1 MSLSSNF
8 FQLVRNEQTKLYS
21 QLATWIMLGILVVV
35 VLGFALITRTADNF
49 TTDYDEATWKQE
61 LQDQN
66 ESLAEIDQADTQI
79 LINNYRIENDLMP
92 DGMTAWDF
100 LYDSNMLTSVLSLL
114 TIIVAGGIIANEYR
128 WGTIK
133 LLLIR
138 PATRTKI
145 FFAKYTSVLLFA
157 LTALIVLFIFS
168 WLFGM
173 LLFGLGGDGS
183 VLQVKDG
190 KVVEV
195 SVWTRIAQDY
205 GLQLVKLVV
214 WATFAFMISAALRNG
229 ALAIGTAIF
238 LMFAGS
244 SIVLFIY
251 DKPFAKYVLFS
262 NLDLTQFTTGMKL
275 VEDLTLTFA
284 VVTIIVYYLIFLV
297 IGWVLFTKRDVAGN

>member
-1 MSLSSNF
+1 MSNF

-21 QLATWIMLGILVVV
+21 QLATWIMLGILIVV
-35 VLGFALITRTADNF
+35 VLGFAILMRTADGF
-49 TTDYDEATWKQE
+49 VSDYDDATWKQQ
-61 LQDQN
+61 LQEEN
-66 ESLAEIDQADTQI
+66 ESLAEFDPADSNI
-79 LINNYRIENDLMP
+79 LINNYRIENDLKP
-92 DGMTAWDF
+92 EGMTAWEF
-100 LYDSNMLTSVLSLL
+100 LYQGNYMTSVLSLL

-173 LLFGLGGDGS
+173 LFFGLGGDGS
-183 VLQVKDG
+183 MLQVKDG
-190 KVVEV
+190 EVVEI

-229 ALAIGTAIF
+229 ALAIGTSIF
-238 LMFAGS
+238 LMFAGTTV
-244 SIVLFIY
+244 IPFIY

-275 VEDLTLTFA
+275 IDDLTLTFA

-297 IGWVLFTKRDVAGN
+297 VGWVLFAKRDVAGH

>member
-21 QLATWIMLGILVVV
+21 QVATWIMLGILVVV
-35 VLGFALITRTADNF
+35 VLGFALILRTADGFVAN
-49 TTDYDEATWKQE
+49 YDDATWKQD
-61 LQDQN
+61 LQQENQDM
-66 ESLAEIDQADTQI
+66 AEYDATGTQI
-79 LINNYRIENDLMP
+79 LINNYRIENDLKP
-92 DGMTAWDF
+92 EGTTAWEF
-100 LYDSNMLTSVLSLL
+100 LYQSNFMTSVLSLL
-114 TIIVAGGIIANEYR
+114 TIIVAGGIIANEFR

-138 PATRTKI
+138 PASRTKI

-173 LLFGLGGDGS
+173 LFFGLGGDG
-183 VLQVKDG
+183 VMLQVKDG
-190 KVVEV
+190 EVVET
-195 SVWTRIAQDY
+195 SVWVRIAQDY

-238 LMFAGS
+238 LMFVGS
-244 SIVLFIY
+244 SVVPFIS
-251 DKPFAKYVLFS
+251 DKAFGKYVLFS
-262 NLDLTQFTTGMKL
+262 NLDLTQFTTGYKL
-275 VEDLTLTFA
+275 IEDLTLTFA

>member
-1 MSLSSNF
+1 MSLSNF

-21 QLATWIMLGILVVV
+21 QLSTWIMLGILVVV
-35 VLGFALITRTADNF
+35 VLGFAILMRTADGF
-49 TTDYDEATWKQE
+49 VSDYDDATWKQQ
-61 LQDQN
+61 LQEEN
-66 ESLAEIDQADTQI
+66 ESLAEFDPADSNI
-79 LINNYRIENDLMP
+79 LINNYRIENDLKP
-92 DGMTAWDF
+92 EGMTAWEF
-100 LYDSNMLTSVLSLL
+100 LYQGNFITSVLSLL

-145 FFAKYTSVLLFA
+145 FFAKYASVLIFA

-173 LLFGLGGDGS
+173 LFFGLGGDGS
-183 VLQVKDG
+183 MLQVKDG
-190 KVVEV
+190 EVVEV

-214 WATFAFMISAALRNG
+214 WSTFAFMISAAFRNG

-238 LMFAGS
+238 LMFVGTS
-244 SIVLFIY
+244 VVGFIA
-251 DKPFAKYVLFS
+251 DKPFAKYILFA
-262 NLDLTQFTTGMKL
+262 NLDLTQFTTGYK
-275 VEDLTLTFA
+275 VIDDLTLTFA
-284 VVTIIVYYLIFLV
+284 IVTIIVYYLIFLV
-297 IGWVLFTKRDVAGN
+297 VGWVLFAKRDVAGH

>member
-1 MSLSSNF
+1 MSNF

-21 QLATWIMLGILVVV
+21 QLATWIMLGILIVV
-35 VLGFALITRTADNF
+35 VLGFAIIMRTADGF
-49 TTDYDEATWKQE
+49 VSDYDDATWKQQ
-61 LQDQN
+61 LQEEN
-66 ESLAEIDQADTQI
+66 ESLAEFDPADSNI
-79 LINNYRIENDLMP
+79 LINNYRIENDLKP
-92 DGMTAWDF
+92 EGMTAWEF
-100 LYDSNMLTSVLSLL
+100 LYQGNYLTSVLSLL

-173 LLFGLGGDGS
+173 LFFGLGGDGS
-183 VLQVKDG
+183 MLQVKDG
-190 KVVEV
+190 KVVEI
-195 SVWTRIAQDY
+195 SVWSRIAQDY

-238 LMFAGS
+238 LMFAGTTV
-244 SIVLFIY
+244 IPFIY

-275 VEDLTLTFA
+275 IEDLTLTFS
-284 VVTIIVYYLIFLV
+284 VVTITVYYLIFLI
-297 IGWVLFTKRDVAGN
+297 IGWVLFTKRDVAGH

>member
-1 MSLSSNF
+1 MSNF

-21 QLATWIMLGILVVV
+21 QLSTWIMLGILIVV
-35 VLGFALITRTADNF
+35 VLGFAILMRTADGF
-49 TTDYDEATWKQE
+49 VSDYDDATWKQQ
-61 LQDQN
+61 LQEEN
-66 ESLAEIDQADTQI
+66 ESLAEFDPADSNI
-79 LINNYRIENDLMP
+79 LINNYRIENDLKP
-92 DGMTAWDF
+92 EGMTAWEF
-100 LYDSNMLTSVLSLL
+100 LYQGNLITSVLSLL

-173 LLFGLGGDGS
+173 LFFGLGGDGS
-183 VLQVKDG
+183 MLQVKDG
-190 KVVEV
+190 EVVEI

-238 LMFAGS
+238 LMFVGS
-244 SIVLFIY
+244 SVIPFIY

-275 VEDLTLTFA
+275 IDDLTLTFA

-297 IGWVLFTKRDVAGN
+297 VGWVLFAKRDVAGH

>member
-1 MSLSSNF
+1 MSLSNF

-21 QLATWIMLGILVVV
+21 QLSTWIMLGILIVV
-35 VLGFALITRTADNF
+35 VLGFAILMRTADGF
-49 TTDYDEATWKQE
+49 VSDYDDATWKQQ
-61 LQDQN
+61 LQEEN
-66 ESLAEIDQADTQI
+66 ESLAEFDPADSNI
-79 LINNYRIENDLMP
+79 LINNYRIENDLKP
-92 DGMTAWDF
+92 EGMTAWEF
-100 LYDSNMLTSVLSLL
+100 LYQGNFLTSVLSLL

-157 LTALIVLFIFS
+157 LTALIVLFVFS

-173 LLFGLGGDGS
+173 LFFGLGGDGS
-183 VLQVKDG
+183 MLQVKDG
-190 KVVEV
+190 EVVEI

-214 WATFAFMISAALRNG
+214 WATFAFMISAAFRNG

-238 LMFAGS
+238 LMFVGS
-244 SIVLFIY
+244 SVIPFIY

-275 VEDLTLTFA
+275 IDDLTLTFA
-284 VVTIIVYYLIFLV
+284 IVTIIVYYLIFLV
-297 IGWVLFTKRDVAGN
+297 VGWVLFAKRDVAGH

>member
-1 MSLSSNF
+1 MSNF

-21 QLATWIMLGILVVV
+21 QLSTWIMLGILIVV
-35 VLGFALITRTADNF
+35 VLGFAILMRTADGF
-49 TTDYDEATWKQE
+49 VSDYDDATWKQQ
-61 LQDQN
+61 LQEEN
-66 ESLAEIDQADTQI
+66 ESLAEFDPADSNI
-79 LINNYRIENDLMP
+79 LINNYRIENDLKP
-92 DGMTAWDF
+92 EGMTAWEF
-100 LYDSNMLTSVLSLL
+100 LYQGNFLTSVLSLL

-157 LTALIVLFIFS
+157 LTALIVLFVFS

-173 LLFGLGGDGS
+173 LFFGLGGDGS
-183 VLQVKDG
+183 MLQVKDG
-190 KVVEV
+190 EVVEI

-214 WATFAFMISAALRNG
+214 WATFAFMISAAFRNG

-238 LMFAGS
+238 LMFVGS
-244 SIVLFIY
+244 SVIPFIY

-275 VEDLTLTFA
+275 IDDLTLTFA
-284 VVTIIVYYLIFLV
+284 IVTIIVYYLIFLV
-297 IGWVLFTKRDVAGN
+297 VGWVLFAKRDVAGH